1 MTEPT
6 QGKKIVVT
14 KDGPYMVSG
23 EVPIAIQIIT
33 PNSEGSS

>member
-14 KDGPYMVSG
+14 KDGPYIVSG
-23 EVPIAIQIIT
+23 DVPIVIQIIT
-33 PNSEGSS
+33 PGTEGSS